1 MKKRFT
7 EEQIIGILKEA
18 EAGLRPAELCRK
30 YDISEATYY
39 NWKAKF
45 GGMTVSEAQ
54 RLKELEQEN
63 NKLKRLLAESM
74 LDNAALKDLL
84 ARKLASPQAKREA
97 VRILMTERAMSV
109 TRACGL
115 VGISRSLFYYESRRR
130 VDDEALTGRMMA
142 IAAQKRRYGYRR
154 IHVLLQRDGC
164 FANHKRIWRLC
175 SKAGPSVG
183 KRRRKRI
190 AALERTPLPLPTG
203 PNQSW
208 SMDFVSDGLAYGRRF
223 RCLNVV
229 DDYTR
234 ECLAI
239 EVDTSLPGLRVQQ
252 VLERLKEMRGLP
264 ASITV
269 DNGPEFAGKLLDA
282 WAYEAGVTLSFVRP
296 GKPVENAY
304 IESFNGRFRDECLN
318 EHWFVS
324 MRHAKRLI
332 EEWRIEH
339 NTERPHS
346 SLGYLT
352 PAQFAR
358 AHDAKQQFLTSDSNC
373 SSD

>member
-1 MKKRFT
+1 M
-7 EEQIIGILKEA
+7 
-18 EAGLRPAELCRK
+18 
-30 YDISEATYY
+30 
-39 NWKAKF
+39 
-45 GGMTVSEAQ
+45 GGE
-54 RLKELEQEN
+54 
-63 NKLKRLLAESM
+63 
-74 LDNAALKDLL
+74 
-84 ARKLASPQAKREA
+84 
-97 VRILMTERAMSV
+97 
-109 TRACGL
+109 
-115 VGISRSLFYYESRRR
+115 
-130 VDDEALTGRMMA
+130 GRW
-142 IAAQKRRYGYRR
+142 
-154 IHVLLQRDGC
+154 D
-164 FANHKRIWRLC
+164 
-175 SKAGPSVG
+175 
-183 KRRRKRI
+183 
-190 AALERTPLPLPTG
+190 
-203 PNQSW
+203 
-208 SMDFVSDGLAYGRRF
+208 DGLAYGRRF

-252 VLERLKEMRGLP
+252 VLARLKEMRGLP

-269 DNGPEFAGKLLDA
+269 DNGPEFAGKVLDA
-282 WAYEAGVTLSFVRP
+282 WAYEASVTLSFTRP

-304 IESFNGRFRDECLN
+304 IESFNERFRDERLN

-332 EEWRIEH
+332 EEWPIEY

-358 AHDAKQQFLTSDSNC
+358 AHDAKQQFLSSDSNC

>member
-1 MKKRFT
+1 
-7 EEQIIGILKEA
+7 
-18 EAGLRPAELCRK
+18 
-30 YDISEATYY
+30 
-39 NWKAKF
+39 
-45 GGMTVSEAQ
+45 
-54 RLKELEQEN
+54 
-63 NKLKRLLAESM
+63 
-74 LDNAALKDLL
+74 
-84 ARKLASPQAKREA
+84 
-97 VRILMTERAMSV
+97 MTERATGV

-115 VGISRSLFYYESRRR
+115 VGISRSLFHCESRHR
-130 VDDEALTGRMMA
+130 VDNEALTGRMMA
-142 IAAQKRRYGYRR
+142 IAAQKRRNGYRR
-154 IHVLLQRDGC
+154 IHVLLRREGC
-164 FANHKRIWRLC
+164 LANQKRIWRLY
-175 SKAGPSVG
+175 SKAGLSVR
-183 KRRRKRI
+183 KRQRKRI
-190 AALERTPLPLPTG
+190 AVVERRPLPVPTG

-229 DDYTR
+229 EYYTR

-252 VLERLKEMRGLP
+252 LLERLKEMRGLP

-269 DNGPEFAGKLLDA
+269 DNGLEFAGKVLDA
-282 WAYEAGVTLSFVRP
+282 WVYEAGVTPPFIRP

-304 IESFNGRFRDECLN
+304 IESFNERFRDECLN

-332 EEWRIEH
+332 EEWRIEY

-352 PAQFAR
+352 PSQFAR
-358 AHDAKQQFLTSDSNC
+358 AHDAKQQFLTSDSKAVC
-373 SSD
+373 LC

>member
-1 MKKRFT
+1 
-7 EEQIIGILKEA
+7 
-18 EAGLRPAELCRK
+18 
-30 YDISEATYY
+30 
-39 NWKAKF
+39 
-45 GGMTVSEAQ
+45 
-54 RLKELEQEN
+54 
-63 NKLKRLLAESM
+63 
-74 LDNAALKDLL
+74 
-84 ARKLASPQAKREA
+84 
-97 VRILMTERAMSV
+97 
-109 TRACGL
+109 
-115 VGISRSLFYYESRRR
+115 
-130 VDDEALTGRMMA
+130 DEALTGRMMA

-164 FANHKRIWRLC
+164 FANHKRIWRLY
-175 SKAGPSVG
+175 SKAGLSVR

-190 AALERTPLPLPTG
+190 AAVERTPLPLPTG

-269 DNGPEFAGKLLDA
+269 DNGPEFAGKVLDA
-282 WAYEAGVTLSFVRP
+282 WAYEAGVTLSFIRP

-324 MRHAKRLI
+324 MRHAKQLI
-332 EEWRIEH
+332 EEWRIEY

-358 AHDAKQQFLTSDSNC
+358 AHDAKQQFLTSDSN
-373 SSD
+373 

>member
-1 MKKRFT
+1 M
-7 EEQIIGILKEA
+7 
-18 EAGLRPAELCRK
+18 
-30 YDISEATYY
+30 
-39 NWKAKF
+39 
-45 GGMTVSEAQ
+45 
-54 RLKELEQEN
+54 
-63 NKLKRLLAESM
+63 
-74 LDNAALKDLL
+74 
-84 ARKLASPQAKREA
+84 
-97 VRILMTERAMSV
+97 MTERAMGV

-115 VGISRSLFYYESRRR
+115 VGISRSLFRYESSRT
-130 VDDEALTGRMMA
+130 DDVELTSRMVA

-154 IHVLLQRDGC
+154 IHVLLRREGWL
-164 FANHKRIWRLC
+164 ANHKRVWRLY
-175 SKAGPSVG
+175 SQAGLSVR

-190 AALERTPLPLPTG
+190 AAVERTPRPLPTG

-234 ECLAI
+234 ECLVI
-239 EVDTSLPGLRVQQ
+239 EVDTSLPGQRVRQ
-252 VLERLKEMRGLP
+252 VLERLREMRGLP
-264 ASITV
+264 LSITV
-269 DNGPEFAGKLLDA
+269 DNGPEFAGKVLDA
-282 WAYEAGVTLSFVRP
+282 WAYEVGITLSFIRP

-324 MRHAKRLI
+324 LRHAKHLI
-332 EEWRIEH
+332 ESWRIEY

-352 PAQFAR
+352 PEQFAR
-358 AHDAKQQFLTSDSNC
+358 AHEEQKFLTSDSK
-373 SSD
+373 SVSD

>member
-1 MKKRFT
+1 
-7 EEQIIGILKEA
+7 
-18 EAGLRPAELCRK
+18 
-30 YDISEATYY
+30 
-39 NWKAKF
+39 
-45 GGMTVSEAQ
+45 
-54 RLKELEQEN
+54 
-63 NKLKRLLAESM
+63 
-74 LDNAALKDLL
+74 
-84 ARKLASPQAKREA
+84 
-97 VRILMTERAMSV
+97 MTERAMGV

-115 VGISRSLFYYESRRR
+115 VGISRSLFHYESRRR

-164 FANHKRIWRLC
+164 FANHKRIWRLY
-175 SKAGPSVG
+175 SKAGLSVC

-190 AALERTPLPLPTG
+190 GAVERTPLRLPTG
-203 PNQSW
+203 PNQRW
-208 SMDFVSDGLAYGRRF
+208 SMDFVSDGLAYGLRF
-223 RCLNVV
+223 QCLNVV

-239 EVDTSLPGLRVQQ
+239 EVDTSLLGLRIQQ

-269 DNGPEFAGKLLDA
+269 DNGPKFAVKVLDA
-282 WAYEAGVTLSFVRP
+282 WAYEAGVTLSFIRP

-318 EHWFVS
+318 EHRFVS

-332 EEWRIEH
+332 EEWRIEY

-352 PAQFAR
+352 PVQFAR
-358 AHDAKQQFLTSDSNC
+358 AHHAKQQFLTLDSNC
-373 SSD
+373 RHPNHTLFYRSRGRLSGSVHDEPWLQDCVMHRCAGFQGLDRTSPPGRSDPIRFGTPWSFTGATATR